1 MSLKFG
7 AFIPPFH
14 ALGED
19 PSAAIRRDLR
29 LIEWLDELGF
39 AEAWVGEHHSGGWA
53 PVSSPEV
60 LLAAAVERTRR
71 IMLGTGVV
79 SLPYHHPMMVA
90 SRLVQLDQQSR
101 GRIMM
106 GAGAGVSPADAS
118 MFGIA
123 ATDQRRM
130 MIESLEAIVELLTSD
145 EPVNRKTDWFELND
159 ARLAVRPYQRPRF
172 DIAVA
177 SAGSERG
184 MRLAARYG
192 LSPLNFAGR
201 PGMVE
206 PPLSALWAAGQDEAA
221 KLGTSVDRAS
231 WRVAI
236 CTHVAETRE
245 KAFEQVRGG
254 MGAWFRDYVIGT
266 MGASATLPEG
276 REVEAAVEA
285 GTALIGSPDDV
296 IEGIERLLDES
307 GGFGTLLVNVQDWA
321 SPHQVRDS
329 FELMARFV
337 VPHFSGSTDSLRRS
351 QAWVAER
358 RSDFAAQ
365 GREAAQ
371 LASSS

>member
-1 MSLKFG
+1 V
-7 AFIPPFH
+7 PPFH

-60 LLAAAVERTRR
+60 FLAAAVERTKR

-106 GAGAGVSPADAS
+106 GVGAGVSPADAS

-123 ATDQRRM
+123 ASEQRRM
-130 MIESLEAIVELLTSD
+130 MAESLEVILELLTSD
-145 EPVNRKTDWFELND
+145 EPVSRKSDWFELND

-192 LSPLNFAGR
+192 LSSLNFAGR

-206 PPLSALWAAGQDEAA
+206 APLSTLWAAGEEEAA
-221 KLGTSVDRAS
+221 KYGRSIDRSS

-245 KAFEQVRGG
+245 KAFEQVRQG
-254 MGAWFRDYVIGT
+254 MGTWFRDYVLGT
-266 MGASATLPEG
+266 MGAAAALPEG

-285 GTALIGSPDDV
+285 GTALIGSVEDV
-296 IEGIERLLDES
+296 VAGINKLLEES

-321 SPHQVRDS
+321 SAQQVRDS
-329 FELMARFV
+329 FELMARYV

-351 QAWVAER
+351 QRWVAER
-358 RSDFAAQ
+358 RTDFAAQ
-365 GREAAQ
+365 GAEAAR
-371 LASSS
+371 LAASN